1 MYLLW
6 SLNCQ
11 WPAVVW
17 KEGGLEFSLR
27 DLLTLAVWRLLS
39 SNWHFSPRDRNWQ
52 WPFSCIIPIPS
63 PKQFMMICF
72 YRMEQK
78 IKDWLWLCCKIEIP
92 FWAIDLLLILES
104 LISSPGRNTLEG
116 LIGLNAASETQAQ
129 NIGIATL
136 RRQPLWVSARSWDLV
151 KRWQSNPLRKS

>member
-11 WPAVVW
+11 WLAVVW

-27 DLLTLAVWRLLS
+27 DLPTLAVWRLLS
-39 SNWHFSPRDRNWQ
+39 SNWQFSPSDRNWQ
-52 WPFSCIIPIPS
+52 MKMLVPS
-63 PKQFMMICF
+63 NLCF
-72 YRMEQK
+72 YRMDQK
-78 IKDWLWLCCKIEIP
+78 TKDWLWLCCKIEIL
-92 FWAIDLLLILES
+92 FWAIDLLFILES

-129 NIGIATL
+129 NIGVATL

-151 KRWQSNPLRKS
+151 KRWQSNPF